1 MVSSFSHPIRSS
13 IKSLSDMATLHL
25 NYSFYRPTM
34 MALEQCH
41 PKNNHLRAKFNCIKV
56 NLKVIAQRTLVYVH
70 AHVRKGSLNS

>member
-56 NLKVIAQRTLVYVH
+56 NIKVQYWLLANAIRCAIT
-70 AHVRKGSLNS
+70 AI